1 MRELIE
7 DTIRSQVRQAN
18 EEGRLSTRYREPL
31 IGYAAAHDPLFEDLR
46 RVAWEG
52 HMTPSQLLPGARTVV
67 AFFLP
72 FEREVVLANR
82 RLPRDQVAREWAVAY
97 VETNAFIAEICLA
110 VKRALES
117 RGVACVFQKPTENY
131 DRARLM
137 APWSHKHVAY
147 VAGLGTFG
155 VNQMLITPAGCAGR
169 IGTLVLDA
177 PLEPGATPTR
187 SGELCLIKAGEEC
200 GDCIG
205 NCPVGALSETG
216 FDRYRCHQR
225 VLEVGQHF
233 PELERCHVCG
243 KCALGRCAMRAPG
256 NPPARTSG

>member
-7 DTIRSQVRQAN
+7 ETIRSEVKQAN
-18 EEGRLSTRYREPL
+18 EEGRLSTRYREPV
-31 IGYAAAHDPLFEDLR
+31 IGYAAADDPLFEDLR
-46 RVAWEG
+46 RVAWER

-82 RLPRDQVAREWAVAY
+82 RLPGDEVAREWAVAY

-110 VKRALES
+110 VKLALES
-117 RGVACVFQKPTENY
+117 RGVACAFVKPTENY

-177 PLEPGATPTR
+177 SVEPGPTPACG
-187 SGELCLIKAGEEC
+187 GELCSIRAGKEC
-200 GDCIG
+200 GDCI
-205 NCPVGALSETG
+205 NSCPVGALSETG
-216 FDRYRCHQR
+216 FDRHRCHQR
-225 VLEVGQHF
+225 VLEVGRHF
-233 PELERCHVCG
+233 PELGECHVCG
-243 KCALGRCAMRAPG
+243 KCAVGRCAMQAPG
-256 NPPARTSG
+256 NPPTGTSA